1 MNMAQPAVMS
11 IGADRTDGLAKLIK
25 MSHNDP
31 MDFANALPWEI
42 GVQPMA
48 LPKIAEHSWL
58 YGTACYESLSES
70 QRRELLWLEV
80 ARDVSLFIHLE
91 QILPLLYMNYVYR
104 HPHELTPAMSEYLM
118 IFSKEEIVHTM
129 VFKRY
134 MEMAKLPIF
143 WDHTVPHEAL
153 TGLSKLSP
161 AGGVIYTL
169 IVEWVAELG
178 AMYSTQNEEID
189 PLTREMFRRHHVD
202 ESRHLAF
209 GRWVAEDFLSNAPG
223 PAVQGVRDMVKGMMA
238 KLIPLYTFDPLISKY
253 TSFEYPVVPENSD
266 AVAQVRNS
274 ASNKMLN
281 ERRFAP
287 LFTWLK
293 KWDLM

>member
-1 MNMAQPAVMS
+1 MSMLQPAVMS
-11 IGADRTDGLAKLIK
+11 ISADRTESLSKLIK
-25 MSHNDP
+25 MSHDTP

-42 GVQPMA
+42 EIDRGST
-48 LPKIAEHSWL
+48 PKVAEHGWL
-58 YGTACYESLSES
+58 YGTPYYSALDES
-70 QRRELLWLEV
+70 QRQELLWLEV

-104 HPHELTPAMSEYLM
+104 HPQELTPAMSEYLM

-134 MEMAKLPIF
+134 MEKAKLPIF
-143 WDHTVPHEAL
+143 WDHTMPPEAL
-153 TGLSKLSP
+153 AGLYKLPP

-178 AMYSTQNEEID
+178 AMHSTQDDGIE
-189 PLTREMFRRHHVD
+189 PLTREMFRRHHID
-202 ESRHLAF
+202 ESRHIAF
-209 GRWVAEDFLSNAPG
+209 GRWVAEDFFSNG
-223 PAVQGVRDMVKGMMA
+223 PTPLVQNVREMVKGMMA
-238 KLIPLYTFDPLISKY
+238 KLIPLYTFDPLISNY
-253 TSFEYPVVPENSD
+253 TSFRFPVAPDDTD
-266 AVAQVRNS
+266 AIAQVRNS
-274 ASNKMLN
+274 AANQALN

-293 KWDLM
+293 KWELM